1 MSKDWFPNESRILV
15 VAPHPDDEIISCG
28 GLILRATKAK
38 AKVHVLFGAVGKCR
52 QLVTGKT
59 DENSRLEETKQVAR
73 HCGYTYEF
81 MFVGDEFMRLDSL
94 PQKALIDK
102 VEDAVAKFKPD
113 AVVIPYAGSYD
124 QDHRALHTAC
134 ITALRPTPQKIRHF
148 VPLVLE
154 AEEPYDWTCG
164 EPFAPDFFVDIS
176 GILEDKI
183 KALKLHSTQ
192 YRKEPFARS
201 GENIARLAQL
211 RGKSAGTDAA
221 EAYRLRRFYV

>member
-1 MSKDWFPNESRILV
+1 MSRDFLQNDSRILV
-15 VAPHPDDEIISCG
+15 VAPHPDDEIIGSG
-28 GLILRATKAK
+28 GLILRAARAR

-59 DENSRLEETKQVAR
+59 DEGVRLEETKKAAS

-81 MFVGDEFMRLDSL
+81 MFVGDEFMRLDTI
-94 PQKALIDK
+94 PQKTLIDR

-113 AVVIPYAGSYD
+113 VVVIPFASSYD

-134 ITALRPTPQKIRHF
+134 ITALRPTPQKVRHF

-154 AEEPYDWTCG
+154 AEEPYDWSSG
-164 EPFAPDFFVDIS
+164 EAFAPNFFLDIS
-176 GILEDKI
+176 GLVEK
-183 KALKLHSTQ
+183 KVEALRLHASQ
-192 YRKEPFARS
+192 CRKEPFARS
-201 GENIARLAQL
+201 GENVARLAAL

-221 EAYRLRRFYV
+221 EAYRVRRFYA